1 VLRHHFNWQRLS
13 MAAALAYRPDAS
25 DASLIFAMQPGSY
38 NDEAL
43 IIFLSE
49 LRDLLGG
56 DKVTLIWDG
65 LTSHRS
71 KKMTAYLKGQRHWL
85 VIERLPPYG
94 HDLNPV
100 EQVWGNVKGRELAN
114 LCPDSIGEAAW
125 WAEEGLERVGGD
137 AQLCFAFLR
146 HCGLSL

>member
-1 VLRHHFNWQRLS
+1 
-13 MAAALAYRPDAS
+13 MASALAFAPGGS
-25 DASLIFAMQPGSY
+25 DATLVFSMRAGSF

-43 IIFLSE
+43 TEFLGE
-49 LRDLLGG
+49 LHEQLGG

-71 KKMTAYLKGQRHWL
+71 RVMKAFLKTQRHWL
-85 VIERLPPYG
+85 VTERLPPYG

-100 EQVWGNVKGRELAN
+100 EQVWGNLKNRELAN
-114 LCPDSIGEAAW
+114 LCPDSVEEAAVS
-125 WAEEGLERVGGD
+125 ADDGLLRIGSD
-137 AQLCFAFLR
+137 TKLCFSFLK

>member
-1 VLRHHFNWQRLS
+1 
-13 MAAALAYRPDAS
+13 MASALAFAPDGS
-25 DASLIFAMQPGSY
+25 DASLVFCMRAGSF

-43 IIFLSE
+43 IEFLGE
-49 LRDLLGG
+49 LHELLGD

-71 KKMTAYLKGQRHWL
+71 RVMKAFLLTQRHWL
-85 VIERLPPYG
+85 VTERLPPYG

-100 EQVWGNVKGRELAN
+100 EQVWGNLKNRELAN
-114 LCPDSIGEAAW
+114 LCPDSVEEAAVFADDGLMRIGEDT
-125 WAEEGLERVGGD
+125 R
-137 AQLCFAFLR
+137 LCFSFLK